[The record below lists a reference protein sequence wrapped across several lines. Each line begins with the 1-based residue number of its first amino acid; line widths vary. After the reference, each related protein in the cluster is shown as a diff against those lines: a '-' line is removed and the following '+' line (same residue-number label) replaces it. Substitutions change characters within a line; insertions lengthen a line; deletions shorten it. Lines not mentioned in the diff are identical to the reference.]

1 GFAREDQLFRPSPVL
16 VGVDTGGTITDLVA
30 FVRGELRVL
39 KIPSTPR
46 DPAAAVLRGL
56 DRLLGDSG
64 RARLHYG
71 STMATNALL
80 ERRGARGGLLPPQGV
95 EGGFGI
101 GPAGPPPPFPVQPP
115 GPPPPAPRRP
125 PRGGPG
131 RRVCRGRVSH

>member
-80 ERRGARGGLLPPQGV
+80 ERRGARGVLLPPAGV
-95 EGGFGI
+95 GGGL
-101 GPAGPPPPFPVQPP
+101 ARRRP
-115 GPPPPAPRRP
+115 GRPRAHRLRPPARAAARPRR
-125 PRGGPG
+125 
-131 RRVCRGRVSH
+131 